1 MSESINYRMQQGID
15 KIRELD
21 NLLKKVTIRYMC
33 IVTCVFFIFTIFF
46 WYQNLIPYP
55 YLTAVCLVLHFILFF
70 IPIRLE
76 YSSTKLL
83 IPIYL
88 FTLSALLYP
97 IVLFFWQV
105 NQVTAFMWFF
115 IFPVGVMVFFET
127 KAVILWTTYILIE
140 AISIFVLVDVIPY
153 RPNVHLSTHQLSITN
168 ILTIC
173 SCLTLISF
181 FIYYLNKTNQ
191 IRIGILQSTDN
202 NKDEHGD
209 TDTEKHHELYHN
221 ILNYFDNEKPYCD
234 SDFSINQLAD
244 AMDTNITY
252 ISKAINTNESM
263 NFNLFINTYR
273 INMVKSMLSDD
284 YQNKYTIRYIY
295 TSSGFK
301 HQSTFNKVFK
311 QIEGITPSE
320 YIRKMNKS
328 KTNFHSEENIDTNQ
342 L

>member
-1 MSESINYRMQQGID
+1 MQLG
-15 KIRELD
+15 KEKGRELD
-21 NLLKKVTIRYMC
+21 ILLKKVTIKYMC
-33 IVTCVFFIFTIFF
+33 IVTCVFFIFTVFF
-46 WYQNLIPYP
+46 WYEDLMPFPYI
-55 YLTAVCLVLHFILFF
+55 TAACLVLHFILFF
-70 IPIRLE
+70 IPVRLE
-76 YSSTKLL
+76 YSSIKLL

-105 NQVTAFMWFF
+105 NQVTAFMWFL
-115 IFPVGVMVFFET
+115 IFPVGVMVFFEAKT
-127 KAVILWTTYILIE
+127 VIFWTTYISIE
-140 AISIFVLVDVIPY
+140 AISIFILVEIIPY
-153 RPNVHLSTHQLSITN
+153 KPNVYLSTYQLSITN
-168 ILTIC
+168 IMTIC

-191 IRIGILQSTDN
+191 IRIGILQSESTDN
-202 NKDEHGD
+202 NKDED
-209 TDTEKHHELYHN
+209 SYTEKHSELYHN
-221 ILNYFDNEKPYCD
+221 ILNYFDNAKPYCD

-252 ISKAINTNESM
+252 ISKAINSNEGM

-311 QIEGITPSE
+311 LIEGITPSE
-320 YIRKMNKS
+320 YIRKINKS
-328 KTNFHSEENIDTNQ
+328 KISFPTEETEI
-342 L
+342 